1 MTLNAVNAKSPQ
13 AGSPPIDRLIGQ
25 ALPARPHLA
34 IPDALVDPP
43 SCLDR
48 DSQVYPGPM
57 TRFFDIA
64 DHDRLPQ
71 RFTAL
76 DRSVLARL

>member
-1 MTLNAVNAKSPQ
+1 
-13 AGSPPIDRLIGQ
+13 
-25 ALPARPHLA
+25 
-34 IPDALVDPP
+34 
-43 SCLDR
+43 
-48 DSQVYPGPM
+48 M

-76 DRSVLARL
+76 DRSVLARLR

>member
-1 MTLNAVNAKSPQ
+1 MTLSGVSVRLR
-13 AGSPPIDRLIGQ
+13 AGNSPPSKANALRLIGRGF
-25 ALPARPHLA
+25 AR
-34 IPDALVDPP
+34 I
-43 SCLDR
+43 SR
-48 DSQVYPGPM
+48 DM

-64 DHDRLPQ
+64 DHDRLPW